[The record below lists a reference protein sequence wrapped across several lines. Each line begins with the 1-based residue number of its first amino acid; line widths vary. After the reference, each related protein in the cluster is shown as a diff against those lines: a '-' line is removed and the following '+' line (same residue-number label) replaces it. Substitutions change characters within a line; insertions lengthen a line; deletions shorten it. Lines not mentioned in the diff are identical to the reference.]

1 MEESI
6 YDQVGGF
13 VKVRKII
20 IELYNRVL
28 EDEILSQMFKNSDM
42 ALIIDHQTKF
52 LAMLLGGPVSISD
65 NDLNKFHDVHEIG
78 SEHFELM
85 KDYLIETL
93 EYFELSSEHILHVS
107 SEFEMIRDLIITI

>member
-6 YDQVGGF
+6 YDQIGGF

-20 IELYNRVL
+20 LEFYNRVL
-28 EDEILSQMFKNSDM
+28 EDEILAQIFKNSDM
-42 ALIIDHQTKF
+42 ELIIDHQTQF
-52 LAMLLGGPVSISD
+52 LAMLLGGPVSFKD
-65 NDLNKFHDVHEIG
+65 NELNKFHDGHEIG

-93 EYFELSSEHILHVS
+93 EDFDLGSEHIDHIS
-107 SEFEMIRDLIITI
+107 NEFELIRDLIITI